1 MDCEKFESNLI
12 DELYG
17 ELDDVTSAA
26 MKRHAA
32 GCSRCAGLLGGLKAT
47 RKVAALPMEPLPDG
61 LEDRILAAAREAQ
74 KVVPM
79 RSRFATFVSRAGA
92 WAMRPQ
98 TAMAAVFLLAIGS
111 SVVLMNTS
119 RSRDAA
125 PSGVAVQTKG
135 SPMDLPPAASG
146 AEQALDRSD
155 NAHGTLEPGRGRAM
169 ATASPSML
177 EKDKVA
183 LADEER
189 TNADPNA
196 LSAEGKL
203 DRGLVANAATP
214 GGAPDTTT
222 IVGGTT
228 GASGFGGSGTG
239 PAQQAYGSGGGTVFE
254 SAMGD
259 YRAKNYDDATRRF
272 DTLSANDANAAL
284 WAARSV
290 RDGSGGCG
298 AAVGRFDQVAARADG
313 TPTGYEALL
322 DAGRCYKQL
331 GNYDAARARFAKL
344 AGVPTYATR
353 AQTELDSMS
362 PAARTATKS
371 AAPMPMKPM
380 ATATATATA
389 PAAGAKPRAADGF

>member
-61 LEDRILAAAREAQ
+61 LEERILGAAREAQ

-79 RSRFATFVSRAGA
+79 RSKFATFVSRAGA

-119 RSRDAA
+119 RSREASPA
-125 PSGVAVQTKG
+125 SVAVQTKG

-146 AEQALDRSD
+146 AEQALDRAD
-155 NAHGTLEPGRGRAM
+155 NAHGTLDQQGRGRAM
-169 ATASPSML
+169 ATAAPGML

-189 TNADPNA
+189 SNADPNS
-196 LSAEGKL
+196 LSADGKL

-214 GGAPDTTT
+214 AGAPDTTT
-222 IVGGTT
+222 ILG
-228 GASGFGGSGTG
+228 GASGSGGGYTTE
-239 PAQQAYGSGGGTVFE
+239 ATQQAYGSGGVPAFQ
-254 SAMGD
+254 SAMDD
-259 YRAKNYDDATRRF
+259 YRAKKFDDATRRF
-272 DTLSANDANAAL
+272 DTMAANDPNAAL

-290 RDGSGGCG
+290 RDGSGCG
-298 AAVGRFDQVAARADG
+298 AAVARFDQVAARADG
-313 TPTGYEALL
+313 TPTGYEAML

-353 AQTELDSMS
+353 AQTELDTMA
-362 PAARTATKS
+362 PAARAQTKT

-380 ATATATATA
+380 ATATATAAATA
-389 PAAGAKPRAADGF
+389 TATGGKPKAADGF

>member
-125 PSGVAVQTKG
+125 PASVAVQTKG

-155 NAHGTLEPGRGRAM
+155 NAHGTLEPGRGRAA
-169 ATASPSML
+169 ATAAPGLL
-177 EKDKVA
+177 EKDKFA
-183 LADEER
+183 LSDEEKA
-189 TNADPNA
+189 NADPNA
-196 LSAEGKL
+196 LSADGKL
-203 DRGLVANAATP
+203 DRVVANAATP

-389 PAAGAKPRAADGF
+389 PAAGAKPKAADGF

>member
-125 PSGVAVQTKG
+125 PAGVAVQTKG

-155 NAHGTLEPGRGRAM
+155 NAHGTLEPGRGRAA
-169 ATASPSML
+169 ATAAPGLL
-177 EKDKVA
+177 EKDKFA
-183 LADEER
+183 LSDEEKA
-189 TNADPNA
+189 NADPNA
-196 LSAEGKL
+196 LSADGKL
-203 DRGLVANAATP
+203 DRVVANAATP

>member
-125 PSGVAVQTKG
+125 PAGVAVQTKG

-155 NAHGTLEPGRGRAM
+155 NAHGTLEPGRGRAA
-169 ATASPSML
+169 ATAAPGLL
-177 EKDKVA
+177 EKDKFA
-183 LADEER
+183 LSDEEKA
-189 TNADPNA
+189 NADPNA
-196 LSAEGKL
+196 LSADGKL
-203 DRGLVANAATP
+203 DRVVANAATP

-389 PAAGAKPRAADGF
+389 PAAGAKPKAADGF

>member
-1 MDCEKFESNLI
+1 
-12 DELYG
+12 
-17 ELDDVTSAA
+17 
-26 MKRHAA
+26 
-32 GCSRCAGLLGGLKAT
+32 
-47 RKVAALPMEPLPDG
+47 
-61 LEDRILAAAREAQ
+61 
-74 KVVPM
+74 
-79 RSRFATFVSRAGA
+79 
-92 WAMRPQ
+92 
-98 TAMAAVFLLAIGS
+98 
-111 SVVLMNTS
+111 
-119 RSRDAA
+119 
-125 PSGVAVQTKG
+125 
-135 SPMDLPPAASG
+135 MDLPPAASG

-155 NAHGTLEPGRGRAM
+155 NAHGTLEPGRGRAA
-169 ATASPSML
+169 ATAAPGLL
-177 EKDKVA
+177 EKDKFA
-183 LADEER
+183 LSDEEKA
-189 TNADPNA
+189 NADPNA
-196 LSAEGKL
+196 LSADGKL
-203 DRGLVANAATP
+203 DRVVANAATP

-389 PAAGAKPRAADGF
+389 PAAGAKPKAADGF